1 MSIRIERLED
11 GVTHLWLGPA
21 GGAPSIDLAAAEA
34 LRDAVGEL
42 ARDPDSR
49 VILLGSEGRLFC
61 VGGDIHAMHSA
72 SAGAERE
79 RLLSAIIDAVHA
91 AVIGLR
97 ALPQP
102 VITLVNGAAA
112 GAGFSLAMSGD
123 IVLAADSSRFIPGYP
138 GLATTSDG
146 GLSHFLLQRVGAM
159 QAFDLLLARDHLTPA
174 EAQSL
179 GLVLDVV
186 AAADLTASG
195 RAYAARLAR
204 HPMQVLQ
211 GFKQLLNGG
220 DADALRAQLDRE
232 RATFLR
238 NAETPLF
245 ASRLAAFLQRGRT

>member
-112 GAGFSLAMSGD
+112 GAGFSLALSGD
-123 IVLAADSSRFIPGYP
+123 VLFAADNSRFVPGYP
-138 GLATTSDG
+138 ALGTTSDG
-146 GLSHFLLQRVGAM
+146 GLSHFLMQRVGR
-159 QAFDLLLARDHLTPA
+159 QRAFDILLARDHLPAA
-174 EAQSL
+174 EAQAL
-179 GLVLDVV
+179 GLVFEVV
-186 AAADLTASG
+186 AAPDLMAAG
-195 RAYAARLAR
+195 RAYAAQLAR
-204 HPMQVLQ
+204 HPLQVLQ
-211 GFKQLLNGG
+211 GFKRLLNG
-220 DADALRAQLDRE
+220 AEVAALQAQLDAE
-232 RATFLR
+232 RAQFLD
-238 NAETPLF
+238 NAGTPLF
-245 ASRLAAFLQRGRT
+245 AHRLAAFLQRGRA